1 MMSESTTSMKNVSL
15 IGLTEDDRENLLK
28 LGALG
33 WGEKDIAVYF
43 GWDKELFHLEYTNP
57 DSEIS
62 LLLLRGRL
70 QERAKV
76 EMRLLSDAQ
85 GGNLTAVKELSA
97 VMRDNS
103 FQLSKLD
110 LFGGPN
116 DEGAIERIQSYIE
129 GGCKTDLSRNEQ
141 IYIDLLVMIYSID
154 GQYGKRNT
162 IRLLTRKPF
171 GFTYERAANLY
182 AEAVEMFFSSRQVSK
197 DALRAKLA
205 DQLDTLHAAAINSAR
220 TTKDY
225 EIAANILYQK
235 AKVLRLD
242 QQDPEVLPP
251 TQYARQYRL
260 LSLNPESIGLPP
272 ANRDALAAQIALLG
286 LSDSV
291 SKRLRMEA
299 SIDDVDIV
307 EHLHYVVQEES

>member
-1 MMSESTTSMKNVSL
+1 MKESTTSMKTVSA
-15 IGLTEDDRENLLK
+15 IGLTEDDRGNLLK

-33 WGEKDIAVYF
+33 WSETDIAVFF
-43 GWDKELFHLEYTNP
+43 GWDKELFHIEYTNP

-76 EMRLLSDAQ
+76 EMKLLNDAQ

-103 FQLSKLD
+103 FQISKLD
-110 LFGGPN
+110 LFGGPA
-116 DEGAIERIQSYIE
+116 DEGAIERIQSYIQ
-129 GGCKTDLSRNEQ
+129 GGCKTDLSRDEQ
-141 IYIDLLVMIYSID
+141 IYIDLLVMIYSLD

-162 IRLLTRKPF
+162 IRFLTRKPF
-171 GFTYERAANLY
+171 GFTYERAVNLY

-197 DALRAKLA
+197 DAMRAKLA
-205 DQLDTLHAAAINSAR
+205 DQLDTLHAAAVSSAR
-220 TTKDY
+220 NTKDY

-251 TQYARQYRL
+251 TQYARQFRL

-272 ANRDALAAQIALLG
+272 ANRDVLAEQIKSLG
-286 LSDSV
+286 LADNV
-291 SKRLRMEA
+291 AKRLRMEA
-299 SIDDVDIV
+299 SIEDVDII
-307 EHLHYVVQEES
+307 EHLNNVVQEES

>member
-1 MMSESTTSMKNVSL
+1 MMKESTTSMKTVSA
-15 IGLTEDDRENLLK
+15 IGLTEEDRANLLK

-33 WGEKDIAVYF
+33 WSEKDIAVFF
-43 GWDKELFHLEYTNP
+43 GWDKDLFHIEYSNP

-76 EMRLLSDAQ
+76 EMKLLADAQ

-110 LFGGPN
+110 LFGGPD
-116 DEGAIERIQSYIE
+116 DEGVIERIQSYIQ
-129 GGCKTDLSRNEQ
+129 GGAKTDLSRNEQ
-141 IYIDLLVMIYSID
+141 IYIDLLVMIYSLD
-154 GQYGKRNT
+154 GQFGKRNT
-162 IRLLTRKPF
+162 IRFLTRKPF

-182 AEAVEMFFSSRQVSK
+182 AEAIEMFFSSRQVSK
-197 DALRAKLA
+197 EAMRAKLA
-205 DQLDTLHAAAINSAR
+205 DQLDTLHAAAVSSAR
-220 TTKDY
+220 STKDY

-242 QQDPEVLPP
+242 QQDPEVLPA
-251 TQYARQYRL
+251 TQYTRQYRL
-260 LSLNPESIGLPP
+260 LSLSPESIGLPP
-272 ANRDALAAQIALLG
+272 ANRDVLAAQINALG
-286 LSDSV
+286 LTENV
-291 SKRLRMEA
+291 TKRLRMEA
-299 SIDDVDIV
+299 GIEDVDIL
-307 EHLHYVVQEES
+307 EHLSNVVQEES

>member
-1 MMSESTTSMKNVSL
+1 MSESTTSMKNVSL

-110 LFGGPN
+110 LFGGPD
-116 DEGAIERIQSYIE
+116 DEGAIERIQS
-129 GGCKTDLSRNEQ
+129 
-141 IYIDLLVMIYSID
+141 
-154 GQYGKRNT
+154 
-162 IRLLTRKPF
+162 
-171 GFTYERAANLY
+171 
-182 AEAVEMFFSSRQVSK
+182 
-197 DALRAKLA
+197 
-205 DQLDTLHAAAINSAR
+205 
-220 TTKDY
+220 
-225 EIAANILYQK
+225 
-235 AKVLRLD
+235 
-242 QQDPEVLPP
+242 
-251 TQYARQYRL
+251 
-260 LSLNPESIGLPP
+260 
-272 ANRDALAAQIALLG
+272 
-286 LSDSV
+286 
-291 SKRLRMEA
+291 
-299 SIDDVDIV
+299 
-307 EHLHYVVQEES
+307 